1 MKYGN
6 MKSKKIF
13 IFICII
19 LSTVTVS
26 GCGGKNKIAKKEADN
41 FVKTIEDAAKTNQM
55 QQLNKPIEI
64 KKITY
69 DADNLRDPF
78 SLPTETRNAL
88 LYPNTILRTE
98 SLDKLTLTGIIV
110 EGNKKIAVF
119 KNQQGNLYKLSEGM
133 RIGLQNALLFKI
145 NENNVIFKLGSQ
157 GDEKGE
163 QEITM
168 TLQEST
174 Q

>member
-1 MKYGN
+1 MKYIN
-6 MKSKKIF
+6 TKSKKIF
-13 IFICII
+13 IYIGII
-19 LSTVTVS
+19 LLAATLSS
-26 GCGGKNKIAKKEADN
+26 CGGKSKSAKKEADN

-55 QQLNKPIEI
+55 QQLNQPVEI

-69 DADNLRDPF
+69 DAGNLRDPF

-98 SLDKLTLTGIIV
+98 SIDKLTLTGIIV
-110 EGNKKIAVF
+110 DGNKKIAVF
-119 KNQQGNLYKLSEGM
+119 KNANGDLYKLSEGM
-133 RIGLQNALLFKI
+133 RVGLQNALLLKI
-145 NENNVIFKLGSQ
+145 NDNNVIFKLGTQ

-168 TLQEST
+168 TLQE
-174 Q
+174 QAQ